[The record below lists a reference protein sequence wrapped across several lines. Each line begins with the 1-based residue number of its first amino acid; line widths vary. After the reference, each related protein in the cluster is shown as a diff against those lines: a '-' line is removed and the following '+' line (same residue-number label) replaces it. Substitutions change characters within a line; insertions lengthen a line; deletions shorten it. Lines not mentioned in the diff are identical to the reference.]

1 MILEEIGNLAGYE
14 LLDSGNSERLERFG
28 DFILRRPDPGVLWK
42 PVLDEAQWNKAD
54 AIYRRGAAVSGGR
67 ADGAG
72 KDDGNEQGLEK
83 GKWQVKNS
91 ALPEKWE
98 MEYAIPYF
106 YPSAGSGASTGANE
120 NLKFYAKLTPFKHTG
135 VFPEQAANWDF
146 ISAKL
151 LQAAKSGRVPQV
163 LNLFGY
169 TGIASVL
176 AAKLGAQV
184 THVDASKPSLSWA
197 KENMLLSGLPD
208 DSIRWILDDA
218 LKFAKREV
226 KRGKKYDAIIM
237 DPPAFGRGSKGEVW
251 KFSEDLPKLLDV
263 AAQLLGDD
271 FLFLIV
277 NAYAVS
283 VSALTL
289 NNMLEDLAAG
299 GGESGSAGRRF
310 GNRQIDYGELVLKQS
325 SGQRLLSTGIFARLH

>member
-1 MILEEIGNLAGYE
+1 MILEEIGNLAVYE
-14 LLDSGNSERLERFG
+14 LLDSGNGERLERFG

-42 PVLDEAQWNKAD
+42 PALGEAEWNKAD
-54 AIYRRGAAVSGGR
+54 AIYRRGGEAADES
-67 ADGAG
+67 ATEDI
-72 KDDGNEQGLEK
+72 K
-83 GKWQVKNS
+83 GKWQIKNPQ
-91 ALPEKWE
+91 LPEKWQ
-98 MEYAIPYF
+98 MEYAIPGY
-106 YPSAGSGASTGANE
+106 SGHGANE

-146 ISAKL
+146 MSGKILCAVK
-151 LQAAKSGRVPQV
+151 AGRVPQV

-169 TGIASVL
+169 TGVASVL

-208 DSIRWILDDA
+208 DAIRWILDDA
-218 LKFAKREV
+218 LKFAKREL

-251 KFSEDLPKLLDV
+251 KFSEGLPELLDV
-263 AAQLLGDD
+263 AAQLLSDD

-289 NNMLEDLAAG
+289 NNMLADFG
-299 GGESGSAGRRF
+299 GQ
-310 GNRQIDYGELVLKQS
+310 RQIDYGELVLKQG
-325 SGQRLLSTGIFARLH
+325 SGRLLSTGLFARLH

>member
-1 MILEEIGNLAGYE
+1 MRANNKMFLEEAGGFAGYK
-14 LLDSGNSERLERFG
+14 LLDSGNGERLEQFG

-42 PVLDEAQWNKAD
+42 PVLGADEWGKAD
-54 AIYRRGAAVSGGR
+54 AVYVRGGSAASL
-67 ADGAG
+67 DGSDA
-72 KDDGNEQGLEK
+72 EK
-83 GKWQVKNS
+83 GKWQIKN
-91 ALPEKWE
+91 AQLPEKWE
-98 MEYAIPYF
+98 MEYAAP
-106 YPSAGSGASTGANE
+106 GLSGAAGKI
-120 NLKFYAKLTPFKHTG
+120 KFYAKLTPFKHTG
-135 VFPEQAANWDF
+135 VFPEQSANWDF
-146 ISAKL
+146 MSAKIL
-151 LQAAKSGRVPQV
+151 GAVKAGRIPQV

-184 THVDASKPSLSWA
+184 THVDASKPSVSWA

-208 DSIRWILDDA
+208 DAIRWILDDA

-251 KFSEDLPKLLDV
+251 KFNEDLPKLLDV
-263 AAQLLGDD
+263 AAQLLSDD

-283 VSALTL
+283 VSAITL
-289 NNMLEDLAAG
+289 NNMLADLAA
-299 GGESGSAGRRF
+299 AGHSEF
-310 GNRQIDYGELVLKQS
+310 GQRKIDYGELVLKQG
-325 SGQRLLSTGIFARLH
+325 SGRMLSTGLFARLH

>member
-1 MILEEIGNLAGYE
+1 MLLEEIGNLSGYN
-14 LLDSGNSERLERFG
+14 LLDSGNSERLEKFG
-28 DFILRRPDPGVLWK
+28 DFILRRPDPGVLWQ
-42 PVLDEAQWNKAD
+42 PDLSAEEWEKAD
-54 AIYRRGAAVSGGR
+54 AVYKRGGDAGL
-67 ADGAG
+67 ADSS
-72 KDDGNEQGLEK
+72 DEIK
-83 GKWQVKNS
+83 GKWQIKNS
-91 ALPEKWE
+91 EMPEKWQ
-98 MEYAIPYF
+98 MEYAVQGY
-106 YPSAGSGASTGANE
+106 SGHGANE
-120 NLKFYAKLTPFKHTG
+120 NLKFFAKLTPFKHTG

-146 ISAKL
+146 ISVKL
-151 LQAAKSGRVPQV
+151 SQAGKSGYIPQV

-208 DSIRWILDDA
+208 DAIRWILDDA

-251 KFSEDLPKLLDV
+251 KFSEDLPVLLDV
-263 AAQLLGDD
+263 VRQLLSND

-289 NNMLEDLAAG
+289 NNMLEDL
-299 GGESGSAGRRF
+299 SDFKNSDGSSAF
-310 GNRQIDYGELVLKQS
+310 GKRKIDYGELVLKQKS
-325 SGQRLLSTGIFARLH
+325 SERLLSTGIFARLH